1 MNKLNKVA
9 HGVVLAFFGLAC
21 WFVWVVL
28 QLPSMVRLHGVELQL
43 PAFTR
48 LCIGLGTWIIV
59 GLAIV
64 ATAYC
69 LRVWIRKADGRS
81 SWVTFLATATASL
94 LFVMLPAIVA
104 IYLPLVDAL
113 QHLGTK

>member
-1 MNKLNKVA
+1 MNKSNKLA
-9 HGVVLAFFGLAC
+9 HGIVLAFFGMAC

-28 QLPSMVRLHGVELQL
+28 QLPSMVRLHGVELHL

-48 LCIGLGTWIIV
+48 LCLGLGTWTV
-59 GLAIV
+59 AGLAIV

-69 LRVWIRKADGRS
+69 LRVWIRKTDNRS
-81 SWVTFLATATASL
+81 SWVAFLATGTAAL

-104 IYLPLVDAL
+104 
-113 QHLGTK
+113 